1 MNEGKLNE
9 TIDGFKLKFIAH
21 SPQKGFEVIICQAN
35 RTYLLLEV
43 LKMWRE
49 NFNIISISNRLLQIK
64 NYHYHKVRKAFS

>member
-21 SPQKGFEVIICQAN
+21 SPQKGFGVFICQAN

-43 LKMWRE
+43 IKMWRE
-49 NFNIISISNRLLQIK
+49 KLLVKSITLI
-64 NYHYHKVRKAFS
+64 YT